1 MSKYIDVDEFIHDL
15 YLDADYVINNNL
27 EVKIELPKFAP
38 PNVTTLAI
46 DLIKHAKPADVI
58 PIKWIE
64 KWLSTHHDCLFVTSI
79 MIDDWRKENECWT
92 G

>member
-1 MSKYIDVDEFIHDL
+1 MYR
-15 YLDADYVINNNL
+15 DADSVINNNL

-58 PIKWIE
+58 PVKWIKE
-64 KWLSTHHDCLFVTSI
+64 WVDKNAGYTGYTSYLVSVVE
-79 MIDDWRKENECWT
+79 MLDDWRKENEC
-92 G
+92 